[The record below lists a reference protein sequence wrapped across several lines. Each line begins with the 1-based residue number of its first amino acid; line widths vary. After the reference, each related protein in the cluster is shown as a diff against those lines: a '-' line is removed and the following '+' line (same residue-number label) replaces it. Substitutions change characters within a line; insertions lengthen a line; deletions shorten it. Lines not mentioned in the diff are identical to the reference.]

1 VKRRTAHSDTTDA
14 VVPRPGGVDSRPS
27 GQTAMRLDQLLVERG
42 CAASREQARRL
53 IMSGVVRVADRVID
67 KPGHR
72 TAADAAVELAGA
84 LRYVSRGG
92 TKLEGAL
99 AAFGVP
105 VAGRVA
111 MDVGASTGG
120 FTDCL
125 LQHGAIRVYA
135 VDVGYGQLAWS
146 LRQDPRVVVIERT
159 NIRTMAPAV
168 VPERVNLV
176 TGDVS
181 FISLRLVL
189 PALRTWLA
197 DGADLMVLVKPQFEV
212 GRAQVGRG
220 GVVREQALRESA
232 LRGVAAAAEKAG
244 YYVKA
249 SAPSVLPGPKGNQ
262 EYFLWLQ
269 WGVEL
274 GELQAG
280 GVES

>member
-1 VKRRTAHSDTTDA
+1 
-14 VVPRPGGVDSRPS
+14 
-27 GQTAMRLDQLLVERG
+27 MRLAQLLVERG

-53 IMSGVVRVADRVID
+53 IMSGAVRVADRVID

-72 TAADAAVELAGA
+72 TAADAPVKLAGA
-84 LRYVSRGG
+84 LQYVSRGG

-99 AAFGVP
+99 AAFGIP

-125 LQHGAIRVYA
+125 LQHGVIRVYA

-159 NIRTMAPAV
+159 NIRTMAPVA
-168 VPERVNLV
+168 VPERVGLV
-176 TGDVS
+176 TADVS

-197 DGADLMVLVKPQFEV
+197 DEADLLVLVKPQFEV
-212 GRAQVGRG
+212 GRGQVGRG
-220 GVVREQALRESA
+220 GVVRDQALRESA
-232 LRGVAAAAEKAG
+232 LRGVAAAAEQAG
-244 YYVKA
+244 YDVKA
-249 SAPSVLPGPKGNQ
+249 SVPSVLPGPKGNR
-262 EYFLWLQ
+262 EYFLWLR
-269 WGVEL
+269 WE
-274 GELQAG
+274 GEPGPCQTG

>member
-1 VKRRTAHSDTTDA
+1 VKRRTAHVDTTEA
-14 VVPRPGGVDSRPS
+14 VVPRPRGADSRPS
-27 GQTAMRLDQLLVERG
+27 GQTTAMRLDQLLVERG

-53 IMSGVVRVADRVID
+53 IMSGAVRVADRVID

-99 AAFGVP
+99 TAFGVP

-125 LQHGAIRVYA
+125 LQRGATRVYA

-159 NIRTMAPAV
+159 NIRTMTPAA

-176 TGDVS
+176 TGDLS

-197 DGADLMVLVKPQFEV
+197 DGADLLVLVKPQFEV
-212 GRAQVGRG
+212 GRGQVGRG
-220 GVVREQALRESA
+220 GVVRDQALRESA
-232 LRGVAAAAEKAG
+232 VREVAAAAEQAG
-244 YYVKA
+244 YRVKA
-249 SAPSVLPGPKGNQ
+249 SVPSVLPGPKGNQ

-274 GELQAG
+274 GE
-280 GVES
+280 